1 MNNLSIGIA
10 KKVFICY
17 YVTKGGGY
25 MAYTEMLNIL
35 IHDSGLT
42 VKQIA
47 DKCSE
52 YGVDITTTYIS
63 KLRNDKNNKAPSDK
77 VSIALAKACGA
88 KFEECLVVEAYLD
101 KSPKIIMDFF
111 NLLKKIVVPITMGVL
126 ENKFT
131 TQEQK
136 KLEKAVESLPMSQF
150 IFEMVKE
157 NKGTQIKKEFGA
169 GHIKAIQKGDDFNI
183 KHEIT
188 QNLGLPISD
197 DGMSPQIHKGDFV
210 QIEYKSI
217 DELKTGDIICFG
229 KVKNKG
235 KFYARKI
242 VIGDNKKSITLLP
255 MNNEYTFENTNVD
268 DIVIFGKIV
277 RVTTE
282 IK

>member
-1 MNNLSIGIA
+1 
-10 KKVFICY
+10 
-17 YVTKGGGY
+17 